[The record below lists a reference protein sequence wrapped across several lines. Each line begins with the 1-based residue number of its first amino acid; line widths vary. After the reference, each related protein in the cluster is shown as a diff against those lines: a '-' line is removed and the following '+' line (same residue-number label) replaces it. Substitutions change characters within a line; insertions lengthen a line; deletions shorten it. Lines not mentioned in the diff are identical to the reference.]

1 LRGNLIVVGTVKT
14 KTDPQP
20 KRQRRSPAAVR
31 AATLHAGRTLLF
43 RAGPAAITMPAV
55 AKELGMSHGNLTHH
69 FGSIGALHAALVDQM
84 AQELATAVYAAVRR
98 LRDER
103 TDPITVVNAVFEA
116 FDDGGA
122 GRLISW
128 LALSDNMDA
137 LKPLFKTISRAVGE
151 LADDDH
157 CKSNP
162 ELVSATRQNAL
173 LLLAT
178 ALGNALIGDRLHA
191 AVGVAQGRLAKLSAL
206 NLIPR
211 AATKRR

>member
-1 LRGNLIVVGTVKT
+1 
-14 KTDPQP
+14 
-20 KRQRRSPAAVR
+20 
-31 AATLHAGRTLLF
+31 LF
-43 RAGPAAITMPAV
+43 RAGPEAITMPAV

-103 TDPITVVNAVFEA
+103 ADPIAVVNAVFEA
-116 FDDGGA
+116 FDNGGA

-137 LKPLFKTISRAVGE
+137 LKPLFKTITTAVGE

-173 LLLAT
+173 VLLAT
-178 ALGNALIGDRLHA
+178 GLGNALIGDRLHA
-191 AVGVAQGRLAKLSAL
+191 AVGVPQGMLAKLSAL

-211 AATKRR
+211 TATRRR